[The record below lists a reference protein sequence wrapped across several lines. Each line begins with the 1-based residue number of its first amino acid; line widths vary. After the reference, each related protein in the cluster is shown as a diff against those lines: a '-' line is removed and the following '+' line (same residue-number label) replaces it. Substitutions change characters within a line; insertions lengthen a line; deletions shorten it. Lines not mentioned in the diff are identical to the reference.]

1 MTISIITPT
10 FNSART
16 LEDTLQCIATQD
28 YPHIEHII
36 VDGQS
41 KDNTLE
47 VVKSFPHVSK
57 VISEPDQ
64 GVYDAMN
71 KGIRAATGDIVGI
84 LNSDD
89 FYAETDILAR
99 VADLFQK
106 HKTDSLYGDLQ
117 YVDDQNPEKV
127 IRYWRAGH
135 FNRRKFLYGW
145 MPPHPTFFLRREIY
159 ERYGLF
165 DLRLRSAA
173 DYELMLRYLFKQRI
187 SAHYLPMLMVNMR
200 TGGMSNAS
208 FRHRLRA
215 NREDRLAWK
224 LNGLEPHFFT
234 TMMKPLRK
242 VTQYWVR

>member
-28 YPHIEHII
+28 YPYIEHII

-41 KDNTLE
+41 EDNSLGI
-47 VVKSFPHVSK
+47 VGAFPHVSK

-159 ERYGLF
+159 ERHGLF

-187 SAHYLPMLMVNMR
+187 STHYLPLLLVNMR